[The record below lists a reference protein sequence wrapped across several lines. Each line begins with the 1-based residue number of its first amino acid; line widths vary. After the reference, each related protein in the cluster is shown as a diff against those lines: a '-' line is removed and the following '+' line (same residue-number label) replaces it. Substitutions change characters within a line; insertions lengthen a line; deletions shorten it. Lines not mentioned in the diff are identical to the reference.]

1 MDEDWG
7 PPEDSTASAI
17 RSKAKAKTKT
27 KAKAKAKDT
36 ATTPKTK
43 VKATTAK
50 TKAKA
55 TTAKTKA
62 KATAPKTQAKAT
74 AKTTRARCKALP
86 STKVWAVLLLYLADP
101 APACV
106 ICMVGPPPRDLG
118 QGVLCST
125 PACPSHCCIRSPG
138 GYHVLAGGQLMGRH
152 GSQKVPLV
160 CQAPEDAM
168 TIESSRPFGPTFE
181 DKEFLVG
188 SDCSGLC
195 TDVFALKAVTNNAIK
210 AVFASETV
218 PSLRLVSDRR
228 GHRLK
233 RLGCKEVSV
242 NRNAEQKHRL
252 QNRPR
257 G

>member
-1 MDEDWG
+1 
-7 PPEDSTASAI
+7 
-17 RSKAKAKTKT
+17 
-27 KAKAKAKDT
+27 
-36 ATTPKTK
+36 
-43 VKATTAK
+43 
-50 TKAKA
+50 
-55 TTAKTKA
+55 
-62 KATAPKTQAKAT
+62 
-74 AKTTRARCKALP
+74 
-86 STKVWAVLLLYLADP
+86 
-101 APACV
+101 
-106 ICMVGPPPRDLG
+106 
-118 QGVLCST
+118 
-125 PACPSHCCIRSPG
+125 
-138 GYHVLAGGQLMGRH
+138 
-152 GSQKVPLV
+152 
-160 CQAPEDAM
+160 M

-233 RLGCKEVSV
+233 RLGYKEVSV

>member
-1 MDEDWG
+1 
-7 PPEDSTASAI
+7 
-17 RSKAKAKTKT
+17 
-27 KAKAKAKDT
+27 
-36 ATTPKTK
+36 
-43 VKATTAK
+43 
-50 TKAKA
+50 
-55 TTAKTKA
+55 
-62 KATAPKTQAKAT
+62 
-74 AKTTRARCKALP
+74 
-86 STKVWAVLLLYLADP
+86 
-101 APACV
+101 
-106 ICMVGPPPRDLG
+106 
-118 QGVLCST
+118 
-125 PACPSHCCIRSPG
+125 
-138 GYHVLAGGQLMGRH
+138 MGRH